1 MNPSSIPGAAL
12 GAGENNLVVARYRN
26 GQVVKGYTRDF
37 FPDRPSFHVLVKG
50 ATGPEGVQ
58 PIKTAELKALF
69 FVRDLVGNRL
79 RNKNRK
85 FPPVDTGPQQGRR
98 IAVLFEDG
106 ELIVGHCQ
114 TYSIERPGF
123 FVFPADPQ
131 GNNLRIYVLRAA
143 TKQVK
148 LGPAAEE
155 LVRTTP
161 PVRGKQKPAA

>member
-123 FVFPADPQ
+123 I
-131 GNNLRIYVLRAA
+131 R
-143 TKQVK
+143 KM
-148 LGPAAEE
+148 
-155 LVRTTP
+155 P
-161 PVRGKQKPAA
+161 PVHLLDLLDLCAFFLKLRFQALDHFFYIFFFGLCV